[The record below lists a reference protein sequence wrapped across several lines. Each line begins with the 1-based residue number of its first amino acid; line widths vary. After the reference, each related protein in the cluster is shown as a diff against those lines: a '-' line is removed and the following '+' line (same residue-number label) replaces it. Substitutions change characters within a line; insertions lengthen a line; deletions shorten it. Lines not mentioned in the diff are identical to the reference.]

1 MNDLVILAALLR
13 APAYGYSLKKTAGLI
28 YGNRIMHPNIVY
40 PLLKKFVQNGWVE
53 QSSVPGERGQTRK
66 QYRITPAGMKYL
78 LEQLSIF
85 TEQDASD
92 DGAFLFRVAFF
103 DALPK
108 RRRLEILDVRRLF
121 LNSRAIDLAEL
132 SEETQAKSFG
142 AVALDRVKALV
153 HDELRWI
160 RKLEDQIESSKGD
173 VTCKPARTH
182 RDTARQS

>member
-1 MNDLVILAALLR
+1 
-13 APAYGYSLKKTAGLI
+13 
-28 YGNRIMHPNIVY
+28 MHPNVIY
-40 PLLKKFVQNGWVE
+40 PLLKRFVQNGWVE

-66 QYRITPAGMKYL
+66 QYRITLAGRKYL
-78 LEQLSIF
+78 LDQLSTF

-108 RRRLEILDVRRLF
+108 QKRLEILDARQLF
-121 LNSRAIDLAEL
+121 LNARAIDLAEL
-132 SEETQAKSFG
+132 SNETAAKGSG
-142 AVALDRVKALV
+142 VVALDRVRALV

-160 RKLEDQIESSKGD
+160 RRLEEQIESSKGD
-173 VTCKPARTH
+173 VKCKPTGTH